1 MKKRKTIV
9 ISSAIVLSLLLG
21 GCMSKQAPTEPAKE
35 EKPATEQQ
43 EGVGEEKTDK
53 IVEKTDE
60 EKLKEYLEEQ
70 ELAKEEL
77 QTEVDYYKQYVKDI
91 TLTLSPDKL
100 QSLIDKEWN
109 YSMTVNGIQFPKNG
123 IMEISL
129 TDFELK
135 AEETRVP
142 YSVLPE
148 EESIKGKMKNKLNS
162 SMSVKAPDKTSSSKI
177 EDAEK
182 KQTLIYSFKDLKN
195 EDVIKI
201 KLSEELS
208 TKLDMSTSE
217 LEIRV
222 IN

>member
-1 MKKRKTIV
+1 
-9 ISSAIVLSLLLG
+9 
-21 GCMSKQAPTEPAKE
+21 
-35 EKPATEQQ
+35 
-43 EGVGEEKTDK
+43 
-53 IVEKTDE
+53 
-60 EKLKEYLEEQ
+60 
-70 ELAKEEL
+70 
-77 QTEVDYYKQYVKDI
+77 
-91 TLTLSPDKL
+91 
-100 QSLIDKEWN
+100 
-109 YSMTVNGIQFPKNG
+109 MTVNGIQFPKNG

-201 KLSEELS
+201 TLSEELS
-208 TKLDMSTSE
+208 TKLGMSTRE

>member
-43 EGVGEEKTDK
+43 EGAVEEKTEE
-53 IVEKTDE
+53 VVKTDE
-60 EKLKEYLEEQ
+60 QKLKEYLEEQ

-208 TKLDMSTSE
+208 TKLEMSTSE